1 MGTELW
7 AVTSRHQNICY
18 DLRLTRV
25 RMSGFRPKGT
35 SSETDQALRAHRF
48 VKSYKLDTPHLR
60 FVYQLFM
67 STTIKNTLDDDR
79 RCIMIYD
86 RCL

>member
-1 MGTELW
+1 MGAELW

-25 RMSGFRPKGT
+25 HMSGFRPEGT
-35 SSETDQALRAHRF
+35 SSETYQALRAHRF
-48 VKSYKLDTPHLR
+48 VKFCMLDTPHLH
-60 FVYQLFM
+60 FVYQRFM